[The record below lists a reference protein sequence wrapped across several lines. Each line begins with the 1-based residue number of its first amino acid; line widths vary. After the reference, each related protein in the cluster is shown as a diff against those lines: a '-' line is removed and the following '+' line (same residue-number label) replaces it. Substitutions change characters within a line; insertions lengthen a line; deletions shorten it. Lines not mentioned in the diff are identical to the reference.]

1 MITAKIGH
9 ETYTGTTLRE
19 IVSREYG
26 DGARPGQRTDP
37 NDPHWGRVVRDSE
50 YGGVDVLDVIRWVEG
65 EDSIVDTGGG
75 LAELRDVAGDIMA
88 LDTQR
93 AIKID
98 ERDRLVRQLLE
109 IGAPVVDIA
118 RAADVSRNQVYMIG
132 KK

>member
-1 MITAKIGH
+1 MITAAIGG

-26 DGARPGQRTDP
+26 DDARPGSSPDP
-37 NDPHWGRVVRDSE
+37 SNPHWGHVVRDNP
-50 YGGVDVLDVIRWVEG
+50 YGGMDVLDVIRWVEG

-75 LAELRDVAGDIMA
+75 LSELRDVAGDIMA

-118 RAADVSRNQVYMIG
+118 RAADVSRNQVYVIG

>member
-9 ETYTGTTLRE
+9 ETYTGPTLRE

-26 DGARPGQRTDP
+26 DGARPGQSADP

-75 LAELRDVAGDIMA
+75 LAELRMVAGDIMA

-93 AIKID
+93 AIKIG

-118 RAADVSRNQVYMIG
+118 RAADVSRNQVYLIG